1 MFSFLLN
8 IESKREGLLH
18 PLTLDV
24 EWSLVSPASF
34 ITWCVRV
41 WPRVEGWVKGRC
53 LGLQRVNNLEIIKHF
68 SLRKWRKVEPPQ
80 HIHPCV
86 ACRPVPGA
94 VQAVS
99 YEQRHERAGHTAPL
113 SPHLIVTPT
122 QPWQTPRTG
131 RGRLC
136 TSWQTGQS
144 SGRTSARGTGSDPP
158 EVRRPVWRAAAAGV
172 PWYVLFIYT
181 LITRTR
187 QRAVIETLLYSLML
201 QTQRHSHSSEPP

>member
-1 MFSFLLN
+1 MFSFPLN
-8 IESKREGLLH
+8 IEAKREGLLH
-18 PLTLDV
+18 LVTSDV
-24 EWSLVSPASF
+24 ERSLVSPASF

-68 SLRKWRKVEPPQ
+68 SLGKCRKVEPPQ

-86 ACRPVPGA
+86 ACRPVPGG

-99 YEQRHERAGHTAPL
+99 YEQRHERAGHTLPH

-131 RGRLC
+131 RGRLY

-158 EVRRPVWRAAAAGV
+158 EVAAAGG